1 MNKVIL
7 VGRLTKEPEL
17 KFIKGSGTAVTT
29 FSMAVD
35 RRFKKEGQQ
44 EADFIN
50 IVIWGKQAEATAKYT
65 AKGKLIGVS
74 GRLEIRSYEKDGS
87 RRYVTEVIADEVQF
101 IEWADKN
108 EGNNSNSNKP
118 LSDSDLGLGVT
129 PVEDD
134 SIPF

>member
-1 MNKVIL
+1 LNKVIL
-7 VGRLTKEPEL
+7 VGRVCKEPEL

-65 AKGKLIGVS
+65 TKGKLIGVS
-74 GRLEIRSYEKDGS
+74 GRLEIRSYEAKDGTK
-87 RRYVTEVIADEVQF
+87 RYVTEVIADEVQF

-108 EGNNSNSNKP
+108 ERNNSSNQP
-118 LSDSDLGLGVT
+118 YYINDVT
-129 PVEDD
+129 PIDPDED
-134 SIPF
+134 ILF